1 MDLFTEQHR
10 NANKRPKTDV
20 QKKLLLTAENASR

>member
-1 MDLFTEQHR
+1 MHLFTEQHR

-20 QKKLLLTAENASR
+20 QKKLLTAENASR